1 LHHNIIGEV
10 AILLKSPEVDRDYF
24 ELLLLKIIINPVLH
38 RFRIVNL
45 SIPVV
50 QIILDALDVLTFT
63 IGVLEL
69 DLELHSIEM
78 VRV

>member
-24 ELLLLKIIINPVLH
+24 KLLLLKIIINPVLH
-38 RFRIVNL
+38 WFRIVRV
-45 SIPVV
+45 SIPV
-50 QIILDALDVLTFT
+50 QTILNTPDVLTFT